1 MEIVLSNLLS
11 NAIKHSKSGDKIN
24 IKIATEGHFCTIL
37 IKDTGVGI
45 QADYLDKIFDRFFQV
60 KPSDSSRMTGSGI
73 GLAFSKKIVEL
84 HHGNIA
90 VTIKENVGT
99 EFLIKIP
106 MDLKLNEEDGF
117 ENFIENDAIDK
128 SVIENNKPI
137 IDKENI
143 RAKESTLLLI
153 DDNLDILNYLT
164 DILSDSYNIIQSHDG
179 DSGFETASSL
189 VPDLIISDVMM
200 PGKDGI
206 TLCKELKSQVTTSHI
221 PIILLT
227 AKTSSISEIEG
238 LKTGADDYIAKPF
251 NSKVI
256 KARISS
262 LLKNREKLRTY
273 LLNKVR
279 FEPTAPKVENESN
292 SESVFIHKALVL
304 VENNSFNSK
313 VIKARISSL
322 LKNREKLRTYLLNKV
337 RFEPT
342 APKVENESNSESV
355 FIHKALVLVE
365 NNLDNP
371 SFGIH
376 DMVDQLNMS
385 QSTLYRKI
393 RSLTGLSLTAFIR
406 SVRLKKAAT
415 LILTQDM
422 SLNQISFEVGFNDYK
437 YFTVSFK
444 KQFNCLPS
452 KYREKTGN
460 QQLS

>member
-1 MEIVLSNLLS
+1 
-11 NAIKHSKSGDKIN
+11 
-24 IKIATEGHFCTIL
+24 
-37 IKDTGVGI
+37 
-45 QADYLDKIFDRFFQV
+45 
-60 KPSDSSRMTGSGI
+60 MTGSGI

-238 LKTGADDYIAKPF
+238 LKNG
-251 NSKVI
+251 
-256 KARISS
+256 
-262 LLKNREKLRTY
+262 
-273 LLNKVR
+273 
-279 FEPTAPKVENESN
+279 
-292 SESVFIHKALVL
+292 
-304 VENNSFNSK
+304 
-313 VIKARISSL
+313 
-322 LKNREKLRTYLLNKV
+322 
-337 RFEPT
+337 
-342 APKVENESNSESV
+342 
-355 FIHKALVLVE
+355 
-365 NNLDNP
+365 
-371 SFGIH
+371 G
-376 DMVDQLNMS
+376 
-385 QSTLYRKI
+385 
-393 RSLTGLSLTAFIR
+393 
-406 SVRLKKAAT
+406 
-415 LILTQDM
+415 
-422 SLNQISFEVGFNDYK
+422 
-437 YFTVSFK
+437 
-444 KQFNCLPS
+444 
-452 KYREKTGN
+452 
-460 QQLS
+460 

>member
-106 MDLKLNEEDGF
+106 MDLKLNEEDGY
-117 ENFIENDAIDK
+117 ENFMENDAIDK

-304 VENNSFNSK
+304 VENN
-313 VIKARISSL
+313 
-322 LKNREKLRTYLLNKV
+322 
-337 RFEPT
+337 
-342 APKVENESNSESV
+342 
-355 FIHKALVLVE
+355 
-365 NNLDNP
+365 LDNP